1 MASRPD
7 GDVWNIVDN
16 DKDSQH
22 YGRNF
27 KLDFSYI
34 SREEIKDVVK
44 DYVWQNYRVGNKT
57 LSRLYGEVNS
67 WFKHFIKYAD
77 AKRITSLNSLDNAVI
92 DEYVSYLHTTLSDK
106 TNKPL
111 SYNYQKVCLDVLK
124 SVIRWCQLHRPNDV
138 PTIEIFTGSEYIG
151 INRKVKIDFI
161 PDDVV
166 AQINEALKK
175 EENPYLKYGIIILQS
190 TGMRIG
196 DLLKLRIDCIKPHL
210 ISGYTI
216 EWTQHKGRKDK
227 APMPVRS
234 ECVAAIEK
242 LIEITAELRSEAD
255 EKDKDTLMIYRVSK
269 GIGAGSVSVITTMT
283 FTTNWFRDFI
293 KRNNIKDA
301 NGDYYNLTSHQF
313 RRTLGTDMLSKG
325 TNINVIQNVL
335 GHSDPFVTKRFYADV
350 KDKERAEVFKSVG
363 VIGNINQIQ
372 SSAFDNVSEF
382 EWFKANKDK
391 GACMC
396 DGYCTKP
403 VVDGK
408 ICDRLLKRQKCYTCS
423 RYITTPEY
431 LEAHKKHLAT
441 DMKETV
447 KQYAY
452 YKLGKVKPQTVRNY
466 INGYLPMFVEYCSI
480 SGIHSFAD
488 VTLENY
494 LNFNLWMKDE
504 KKVATGTG
512 NSACHVVEEII
523 RIGQIKGW
531 NVPQFHL
538 PKTETSNQLWNT
550 KKSMKTNKTKPI
562 PEDVFDKILYHAVHD
577 EKDALTKA
585 GIIIQSQTGLRINEV
600 LSIQEGCVKR
610 TSDGYDYM
618 EVTLG
623 KTEKG
628 EPIIHKVFI
637 NNLVK
642 DAIAELSEYT
652 AELRKESGLKEL
664 FLCKNRNKGNLI
676 DVYNSDR
683 FGLRK
688 YNAFIKKY
696 DIRDNKGELYQL
708 ASHQFR
714 ATFVRELIKR
724 KVPIAMI
731 MKQYSHVSI
740 EMTAHYLTLQEEEV
754 KEIYSDMIL
763 SPESRIAG
771 LRAKE
776 IKGKLDDLFH
786 GKTEDEID
794 DVITGLAKTMSFNPL
809 PTGVCLYDFR
819 RGNCTDG
826 DGCFFYNCPNYI
838 TEVQFYPILKDE
850 LDLLEKEMARLKEL
864 GHEREWQKQY
874 IKYKYLKPLVESL
887 EVQLNGKESVG

>member
-1 MASRPD
+1 METNLALQLQVIEPNTDLSSIMIGNSRYSDDAWDLRPFITAKTT
-7 GDVWNIVDN
+7 NESHKYI
-16 DKDSQH
+16 
-22 YGRNF
+22 RF
-27 KLDFSYI
+27 EYI
-34 SREEIKDVVK
+34 SDV
-44 DYVWQNYRVGNKT
+44 
-57 LSRLYGEVNS
+57 
-67 WFKHFIKYAD
+67 
-77 AKRITSLNSLDNAVI
+77 
-92 DEYVSYLHTTLSDK
+92 
-106 TNKPL
+106 
-111 SYNYQKVCLDVLK
+111 
-124 SVIRWCQLHRPNDV
+124 
-138 PTIEIFTGSEYIG
+138 
-151 INRKVKIDFI
+151 
-161 PDDVV
+161 
-166 AQINEALKK
+166 
-175 EENPYLKYGIIILQS
+175 
-190 TGMRIG
+190 
-196 DLLKLRIDCIKPHL
+196 
-210 ISGYTI
+210 
-216 EWTQHKGRKDK
+216 
-227 APMPVRS
+227 
-234 ECVAAIEK
+234 
-242 LIEITAELRSEAD
+242 
-255 EKDKDTLMIYRVSK
+255 
-269 GIGAGSVSVITTMT
+269 
-283 FTTNWFRDFI
+283 
-293 KRNNIKDA
+293 
-301 NGDYYNLTSHQF
+301 
-313 RRTLGTDMLSKG
+313 
-325 TNINVIQNVL
+325 
-335 GHSDPFVTKRFYADV
+335 
-350 KDKERAEVFKSVG
+350 
-363 VIGNINQIQ
+363 
-372 SSAFDNVSEF
+372 
-382 EWFKANKDK
+382 
-391 GACMC
+391 
-396 DGYCTKP
+396 
-403 VVDGK
+403 
-408 ICDRLLKRQKCYTCS
+408 
-423 RYITTPEY
+423 
-431 LEAHKKHLAT
+431 

-452 YKLGKVKPQTVRNY
+452 YKLGKSKPKTVRVY
-466 INGYLPMFVEYCSI
+466 INGSLPMFIEYCSI
-480 SGIHSFAD
+480 NGIHSFAD
-488 VTLENY
+488 ITLEDY

-512 NSACHVVEEII
+512 FITCHVVDEII

-538 PKTETSNQLWNT
+538 PKTETANQLWNT

-562 PEDVFDKILYHAVHD
+562 PEDVFDKILYHAIHD
-577 EKDALTKA
+577 EKDVLTKA

-763 SPESRIAG
+763 SPESKIAG

-786 GKTEDEID
+786 GKTEDEING
-794 DVITGLAKTMSFNPL
+794 VITDLAKTMSFNPL

-864 GHEREWQKQY
+864 GQEPAYQVQAV
-874 IKYKYLKPLVESL
+874 KYKYLKPLVESL
-887 EVQLNGKESVG
+887 EVQLNV